1 MKTNYVP
8 AIVMLL
14 AGAVYCVIGLM
25 SGTPLLEFSVQLL
38 IVLLVFYILGGIIR
52 MVLDHFMGEV
62 DADKKETENVSN
74 KKDNS
79 DKVVLKEETSDE
91 ETSEGDTSEEGM

>member
-14 AGAVYCVIGLM
+14 AGAVYCVLGLL
-25 SGTPLLEFSVQLL
+25 SNTPLLEFSVQLL
-38 IVLLVFYILGGIIR
+38 IVLLVFYVLGGIIR

-62 DADKKETENVSN
+62 GEKKEDSEDNS
-74 KKDNS
+74 KEKDNS
-79 DKVVLKEETSDE
+79 EGEVSAETSKE
-91 ETSEGDTSEEGM
+91 DTSEEGM